1 MIVLRHNVTLIPT
14 VTNEKSMKVFPL
26 FFEERNSS
34 LIIWKIKMSI
44 NDTNIRKLLYKYRVY
59 LLWNFT
65 NSTFS
70 LFLDSSDWCRKM
82 LKVIRVWC
90 FF

>member
-44 NDTNIRKLLYKYRVY
+44 IVSSDTNIRKLLYK
-59 LLWNFT
+59 
-65 NSTFS
+65 
-70 LFLDSSDWCRKM
+70 
-82 LKVIRVWC
+82 
-90 FF
+90 